1 MLQMT
6 VRDETAARPT
16 QRGRKIALRLLI
28 GAILVG
34 MPFVRSSFPYEKMHD
49 ILEALG
55 QVLILTGI
63 LGRAWCTM
71 HIGGQKFTELVT
83 IGPFSISRNPLYF
96 FSLIA
101 SFGAGLQTGSLLFA
115 IIATC
120 GVWLVI
126 DMTVRREETALRGR
140 FGETYDAYCAR
151 TPRYLPRLSSWRGE
165 NTIPV
170 NMQLFYKTILDGFLF
185 FLIVPVAEIIDWLQE
200 IGTLPVLLKLPF

>member
-1 MLQMT
+1 MT
-6 VRDETAARPT
+6 MRNETAPRPT

-28 GAILVG
+28 ALLLVG
-34 MPFVRSSFPYEKMHD
+34 MPFVRSAFPHEEVHET
-49 ILEALG
+49 LEAIG
-55 QVLILTGI
+55 QLLILAGI

-83 IGPFSISRNPLYF
+83 FGPFSVSRNPLYV

-101 SFGAGLQTGSLLFA
+101 SFGAGLQTGSVLFA

-151 TPRYLPRLSSWRGE
+151 TPRYLPRLSSWRAE

-170 NMQLFYKTILDGFLF
+170 NMPLFYKTIVDGFLF
-185 FLIVPVAEIIDWLQE
+185 FLIVPVAELIDWQQE
-200 IGTLPVLLKLPF
+200 LGHLPVLLRLPF

>member
-1 MLQMT
+1 MT
-6 VRDETAARPT
+6 MRNDAATRPT
-16 QRGRKIALRLLI
+16 QRARKIALRLLVA
-28 GAILVG
+28 GLLLT
-34 MPFVRSSFPYEKMHD
+34 MPFVQSSFAYEEINRTHKS
-49 ILEALG
+49 IGKL
-55 QVLILTGI
+55 LIFVGI
-63 LGRAWCTM
+63 MGRAWCTM

-126 DMTVRREETALRGR
+126 DTTVRREETALRGR

-170 NMQLFYKTILDGFLF
+170 NMQLFYKTIFDGFLF